1 MAGYNDTKQ
10 KILDT
15 LMQRPVGTEIQPD
28 NHQDFAL
35 SLLDYC
41 RSVELISAST
51 LIGIAYTDTVP
62 VQSNDASAA
71 YIAGVAQA
79 QTAVFTNFI
88 DEDGNAIMVT
98 TGDMEGKIVILVWN
112 RQYWDAVELPT
123 SIISSAENA
132 DFFYSLFVRKT
143 YSSKAQMEADTNPV
157 GDDGKPIKVGEI
169 VSVFNE
175 TDDSYNGL
183 YSRTETGW
191 QYQGKFSNFGDN
203 IDGGT
208 AFTKYGG
215 VNRIDG
221 GNAYGN

>member
-1 MAGYNDTKQ
+1 
-10 KILDT
+10 
-15 LMQRPVGTEIQPD
+15 
-28 NHQDFAL
+28 
-35 SLLDYC
+35 
-41 RSVELISAST
+41 
-51 LIGIAYTDTVP
+51 
-62 VQSNDASAA
+62 
-71 YIAGVAQA
+71 
-79 QTAVFTNFI
+79 
-88 DEDGNAIMVT
+88 
-98 TGDMEGKIVILVWN
+98 
-112 RQYWDAVELPT
+112 
-123 SIISSAENA
+123 
-132 DFFYSLFVRKT
+132 
-143 YSSKAQMEADTNPV
+143 MEADTNPV